1 MQETKNL
8 GKRVRVLHKAAGL
21 TNSGLAKRS
30 GLAMSTI
37 RNIAKGV
44 VNPRLDTL
52 AYLAHGLGTDIASI
66 VAQPKTVNR
75 RVAAA

>member
-8 GKRVRVLHKAAGL
+8 GKRVRVLHRESGL
-21 TNSGLAKRS
+21 TKQGLVKRS
-30 GLAMSTI
+30 GLAASTI
-37 RNIAKGV
+37 RNISKGL

-66 VAQPKTVNR
+66 VAQPVSR
-75 RVAAA
+75 RAA